1 MPIYHFV
8 FNVIGDLFGFGF
20 VFAKC
25 ELRKECD
32 FKILSNEGRTFGTL
46 QLTVGIYVTH
56 RLTLTRFRNS

>member
-32 FKILSNEGRTFGTL
+32 FKIVSNEGRTL
-46 QLTVGIYVTH
+46 
-56 RLTLTRFRNS
+56 RRNFAAYGWNLCYTPFNINQI